1 MLERMSQVG
10 LDTFGILRFRV
21 YHKVCMKEGIET
33 TPGNIEKIYIAM
45 VEISDALNKKLPI
58 CTKSI
63 DDVKL
68 F

>member
-1 MLERMSQVG
+1 
-10 LDTFGILRFRV
+10 
-21 YHKVCMKEGIET
+21 MKEGIET

-45 VEISDALNKKLPI
+45 VEISDTLNNELPI

>member
-10 LDTFGILRFRV
+10 LDTFGILCFRV
-21 YHKVCMKEGIET
+21 YHKVLHEGRIET

-45 VEISDALNKKLPI
+45 VEISDTLNKKLPI
-58 CTKSI
+58 RTKSI